1 MFSAQR
7 KDSVCSHAYVL
18 GVIDLG
24 FRYNFFKVAVDPQA
38 TGVVQY
44 RHNLIQFENSPVR
57 TVLFVRSY

>member
-7 KDSVCSHAYVL
+7 KDSVCSQAYVL

-24 FRYNFFKVAVDPQA
+24 FRYNFFKVAVDPQT

-44 RHNLIQFENSPVR
+44 TQSD
-57 TVLFVRSY
+57 TV